1 MVNLSERKITHP
13 KISFAV
19 SIAVSIFLFF
29 MGFIR
34 IVNAETREATIKMIP
49 VMIIYSCL
57 LVYLFSYFSFKVKD
71 GIVLMLI
78 ALTGYLI
85 EVAGVNTGVIFG
97 HYSYGES
104 LGIKLA
110 GTPLIIGLNWLFL
123 VYTSAALLENFAIS
137 SFLKVVLASFLM
149 LLFDIVLEQLAPML
163 DMWYWNSGIV
173 PLQNYIAWFIVALVF
188 QFTLRSFHINTR
200 NYMAIA
206 MLSVQLLFFVSILIG
221 IR

>member
-1 MVNLSERKITHP
+1 MVNLPERKILHS
-13 KISFAV
+13 KISYAV

-34 IVNAETREATIKMIP
+34 IVNAETRDATLKVIP
-49 VMIIYSCL
+49 VMIIYGCL
-57 LVYLFSYFSFKVKD
+57 LVYLFSYSSIKAKD

-78 ALTGYLI
+78 AFTGYLI

-97 HYSYGES
+97 HYSYGDS

-123 VYTSAALLENFAIS
+123 VYTSAAILESFAIS
-137 SFLKVVLASFLM
+137 SFLKVLLASFLM

-173 PLQNYIAWFIVALVF
+173 PLKNYIAWFIVALVF
-188 QFTLRSFHINTR
+188 QFILRSFRINTM
-200 NYMAIA
+200 NYMAVA
-206 MLSVQLLFFVSILIG
+206 MLSVQLLFFVATLLA